1 MRFTSHPVMHSLNRI
16 FFPSLLLVFLLW
28 ASHGSAAA
36 QTLGQRQLPDNLN
49 ITEARG
55 NAETRMPMPPKVAI
69 GNDLYCAGFINSLP
83 TPNYFQIVG
92 AEHENTRAHF
102 GQGDVV
108 YLNAGRAQSVE
119 EGMLFSVVR
128 PRGDFRSPFKH
139 TSGQRNLGIFTSEL
153 GVLRVISVQ
162 ENSAVASIIF
172 SCADMQLGDQL
183 RAFEQRT
190 NVATELSEPL
200 PRYKPTSGK
209 KWGRIVLQRDQKE
222 VLSPRD
228 VVYIDLGKDNG
239 VNPGD
244 KFTIFRYFPDDANP
258 VRYDDD
264 DVQVR
269 RSGGFQ
275 SDTYKGGTFSS
286 DHPREGRQAVKNAR
300 KEVPR
305 TIVGELVIIAVQ
317 PKSATAV
324 ITRTTQEVHTGDHIE
339 ARQ

>member
-1 MRFTSHPVMHSLNRI
+1 MRFTLHPVIRSLNKAI
-16 FFPSLLLVFLLW
+16 LPSFILAVSLGCSAGT
-28 ASHGSAAA
+28 ASA
-36 QTLGQRQLPDNLN
+36 QALGQRQLPENLS
-49 ITEARG
+49 ITEANG
-55 NAETRMPMPPKVAI
+55 NAETRMPMPPKAAI
-69 GNDLYCAGFINSLP
+69 GNDLYCAGFINSRP
-83 TPNYFQIVG
+83 SPNYFQIVG
-92 AEHENTRAHF
+92 AEFENTRAHF

-119 EGMLFSVVR
+119 EGMLFSIVR

-139 TSGQRNLGIFTSEL
+139 TSGQRDLGVYTSEL

-162 ENSAVASIIF
+162 QDSAVARIIF
-172 SCADMQLGDQL
+172 SCNDIQFGDQL
-183 RAFEQRT
+183 RAFEQRPSVT
-190 NVATELSEPL
+190 TELSAPL
-200 PRYKPTSGK
+200 PRYQPTSGK
-209 KWGRIVLQRDQKE
+209 KPGRIVLQREQKE

-228 VVYIDLGKDNG
+228 VIYIDLGRDNG

-244 KFTIFRYFPDDANP
+244 KFTIFRYFPDDANTA
-258 VRYDDD
+258 RYDDD

-275 SDTYKGGTFSS
+275 SDTYKGGTFSN

-300 KEVPR
+300 KEIPR